1 MQVSNEKK
9 LNLNHTNFSLN
20 KFYSIEKVAELTCH
34 AIRTVNENWRKEG
47 LKIEKD
53 KIKGKDIIEFLKS
66 KRTKRKFGKLEENEY
81 FCTRAKTKIQ
91 CEPSINMKLIY
102 KNNRFKV
109 IANIKGSNC
118 PNFNC
123 KYRAQENQS
132 SVCNVSKIIS
142 KELAQKLYKQ
152 FFCNHAN
159 CIDEEACKKL
169 NITNIQTNN
178 LSQQIAK
185 VAITKATTNASP
197 KPFENLNKTSQSS
210 FGIQSNIKKM
220 PRRRPLI
227 DDEYSRAMSKKME
240 EKRRK
245 KYHV

>member
-1 MQVSNEKK
+1 MTEKCK
-9 LNLNHTNFSLN
+9 KKPNLNYTLFSSN
-20 KFYSIEKVAELTCH
+20 RYYSIQEIAEKTNH
-34 AIRTVNENWRKEG
+34 SIRTINENWKREG
-47 LKIEKD
+47 LEIEKS
-53 KIKGKDIIEFLKS
+53 KIKGSKLIEFLKN
-66 KRTKRKFGKLEENEY
+66 KKQKRKFEKLEENEY

-91 CEPSINMKLIY
+91 CEPSINMKLSY

-109 IANIKGSNC
+109 VANIKSSNC

-178 LSQQIAK
+178 LSQQIAE
-185 VAITKATTNASP
+185 VAITKAPTNVSL

-210 FGIQSNIKKM
+210 SSTQGNIKTKSLM
-220 PRRRPLI
+220 NNKQPRGLLERIL
-227 DDEYSRAMSKKME
+227 EKEKKKE
-240 EKRRK
+240 C
-245 KYHV
+245 HV